1 MLGKLSGNAVDNVF
15 TMFKL
20 LDQKLRDLPA
30 LYDMEFVIVGRLT
43 RDKDTIKGQITKLGG
58 KLVSSIKP
66 TTMAVISTEKEIE
79 KMGSKIKQAET
90 SQIHVVPEEFVDQ
103 AESNVGK
110 IPELITK
117 LSICSWGTDVRHLF

>member
-1 MLGKLSGNAVDNVF
+1 
-15 TMFKL
+15 
-20 LDQKLRDLPA
+20 
-30 LYDMEFVIVGRLT
+30 MEFVIVGRLT